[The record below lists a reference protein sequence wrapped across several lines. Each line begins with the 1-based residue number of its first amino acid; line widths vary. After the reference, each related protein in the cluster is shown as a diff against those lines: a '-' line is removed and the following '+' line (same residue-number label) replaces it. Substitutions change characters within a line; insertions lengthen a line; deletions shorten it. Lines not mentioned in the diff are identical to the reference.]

1 MNDLNRQFAKEKEK
15 RGVKQQKAAE
25 NYVDMLVKMKGQ
37 EIVQKINKPGLVSS
51 NSSQRPNPQERTVS
65 PIRSP

>member
-1 MNDLNRQFAKEKEK
+1 MNDLNRQYAKEKEK

-25 NYVDMLVKMKGQ
+25 NYVDMLVKMKGK

>member
-25 NYVDMLVKMKGQ
+25 NYVDMLVKMKGK

>member
-1 MNDLNRQFAKEKEK
+1 MNDLNRQYAKEKEK

-25 NYVDMLVKMKGQ
+25 NYVDMLVKMKGL